1 MTASRQQSRHTPK
14 SLRQP
19 PTTAVRYISPHRSAH
34 QQPINGSV
42 KVWRYLDIERL
53 ISLLSSEELLF
64 TRVDSLEDQFEGSIT
79 LGRLPEAAV
88 TSSAIVQASAV
99 SYQLS
104 RHDRRPRSEKTSV
117 ELEVARRTQL
127 RVPQHSY
134 TSGRQENS
142 GTQLPYLRRSRDA

>member
-1 MTASRQQSRHTPK
+1 LFKEA
-14 SLRQP
+14 
-19 PTTAVRYISPHRSAH
+19 TAVRYISPHRSAH

-88 TSSAIVQASAV
+88 TSSAIVQASSAV